1 MPFICMARNDIPD
14 GTLQVLDLWP
24 NTSLRNQS
32 IDPPGQTRYINRTP
46 RGAITTSVAGVVSG
60 GAGNR
65 AADGQLRGL
74 EAYLCDRVEPGTA
87 EQAGQVITFS
97 ASEPGTTIAIGG
109 VLFTGVTAA
118 PGPNPALQE
127 FLADPADDAASAASF
142 IAAVL
147 DPASIGLMQAAA
159 PFSVIA
165 TAAPGPNPEDVALVA
180 ELNDGVNPVV
190 PHLGP
195 EGDLLVDI
203 IPAAATDLTSTVDD
217 IPRLFRQNSLWS
229 EAALIAT
236 ADAIQARVD
245 AGQALAAADIKTI
258 VDAQAGTDLTGPIDN
273 STITVADVL
282 SILSGRSYAL
292 PVGTTKFN
300 DGVWDNTQFG
310 AFTEAVLVNDTQ
322 MLGGELRPVTAGGDT
337 VNVETKPIRYTVD
350 SDAMQISLQS
360 GSLSRMQDGTVDLFV
375 ESIYSA
381 FKPGQPSQP
390 GPKTAAVAGARL
402 VTVYDNDGSLL

>member
-109 VLFTGVTAA
+109 VVFTGVAGGPVAA
-118 PGPNPALQE
+118 NQE
-127 FLADPADDAASAASF
+127 FLADPADDAATAASF
-142 IAAVL
+142 IVAVIDGATL
-147 DPASIGLMQAAA
+147 ALMRAAA
-159 PFSVIA
+159 PADVIA
-165 TAAPGPNPEDVALVA
+165 TAAPGLNPNEVALSAVFD
-180 ELNDGVNPVV
+180 DGVNP
-190 PHLGP
+190 PAAHLGN
-195 EGDLLVDI
+195 EGDLLVVI
-203 IPAAATDLTSTVDD
+203 TPAAATDLTSTVDD

-229 EAALIAT
+229 EAACSAV
-236 ADAIQARVD
+236 ADGIQARVD
-245 AGQALAAADIKTI
+245 AGQTLQAADLKTI
-258 VDAQAGTDLTGPIDN
+258 VDAAAGTDLGGGLDN
-273 STITVADVL
+273 STHSIADIL

-292 PVGTTKFN
+292 PVGTAKFA
-300 DGVWDNTQFG
+300 DGVWDATQFG
-310 AFTEAVLVNDTQ
+310 AFTEAVLVNDSQ

-381 FKPGQPSQP
+381 FKPGQSSQP

>member
-46 RGAITTSVAGVVSG
+46 RCAIAVSAAGVATG

-74 EAYLCDRVEPGTA
+74 EAYLLDRIECAVP
-87 EQAGQVITFS
+87 
-97 ASEPGTTIAIGG
+97 
-109 VLFTGVTAA
+109 L
-118 PGPNPALQE
+118 ALQW
-127 FLADPADDAASAASF
+127 D
-142 IAAVL
+142 
-147 DPASIGLMQAAA
+147 
-159 PFSVIA
+159 
-165 TAAPGPNPEDVALVA
+165 
-180 ELNDGVNPVV
+180 
-190 PHLGP
+190 
-195 EGDLLVDI
+195 
-203 IPAAATDLTSTVDD
+203 
-217 IPRLFRQNSLWS
+217 
-229 EAALIAT
+229 EAALTAA
-236 ADAIQARVD
+236 ADALQAIVD
-245 AGQALAAADIKTI
+245 AGTPLTTVELKAALDPISGGNLGADTSTHNLADI
-258 VDAQAGTDLTGPIDN
+258 
-273 STITVADVL
+273 L
-282 SILSGRSYAL
+282 SILSGREYSL
-292 PVGTTKFN
+292 PVGTDKLVG
-300 DGVWDNTQFG
+300 GVWDPTQSG
-310 AFTEAVLVNDTQ
+310 AFTEAVLVNDSQ

-381 FKPGQPSQP
+381 FKPNQPSQP